1 MVNRY
6 GITNVNW
13 RDQTNRWEW
22 SEAYAGWLALAEQ
35 HRLEE
40 RCRITRRDATKS
52 AFPPK

>member
-1 MVNRY
+1 MKRPYSYSNL
-6 GITNVNW
+6 NW

-22 SEAYAGWLALAEQ
+22 SEAYAGWLALADQ

-52 AFPPK
+52 AYQPK